1 MMVVDLIKLTIMEEL
16 KKQPAEADD
25 ENITGSHHKTNN
37 SAEGIEKMNTD
48 EDDSDIYTEID

>member
-1 MMVVDLIKLTIMEEL
+1 MEEL
-16 KKQPAEADD
+16 KKQPADADD
-25 ENITGSHHKTNN
+25 ENATGSHHKTNN